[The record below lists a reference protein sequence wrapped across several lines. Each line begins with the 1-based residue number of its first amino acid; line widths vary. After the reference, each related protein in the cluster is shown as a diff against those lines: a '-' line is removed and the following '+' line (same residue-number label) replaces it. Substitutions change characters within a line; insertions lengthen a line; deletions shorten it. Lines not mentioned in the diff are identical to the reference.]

1 MIQIEFTDFSNKQEK
16 VLSWWTDTSP
26 YRDADGII
34 ADGAVRSGKTL
45 CMSLSFVLWAMCRF
59 NDTNFALCGKTVNSL
74 KRNLVY
80 PLLPILRSRGFQI
93 TEKLTEGVLT
103 VSSAQAKRT
112 NRFYMFGGGDE
123 LSREKIQGITLGG
136 VLFDEAALLAE
147 SFVNQAAA
155 RCSVAGSKF
164 WFNCNPEGP
173 NHWFKKNWI
182 DENKNLLYLHFTMD
196 DNLSL
201 SQEVKTRYKR
211 MYSGVFYNRFIL
223 GQWVAADGVIYDMF
237 SPENICTCEGLSF
250 EKYYVS
256 VDYGTQNPCVFLL
269 WGLCDGKW
277 YAIKEYYYCG
287 REAGLQKT
295 DSSYGDDMVRFLGD
309 INPVAIVVDPS
320 AASFIAEIR
329 GRGYRVKKAKN
340 DVVDGIR
347 LVGAMLSKK
356 EIFFDRCLENT
367 LNEFSSY
374 VWDCS
379 AVDRG
384 DDKPLKEN
392 DHAMDA
398 VRYFC
403 ATVASKPAR
412 QNKSR

>member
-1 MIQIEFTDFSNKQEK
+1 MIQIEFTEFSNKQEK

-26 YRDADGII
+26 CKNADGII

-45 CMSLSFVLWAMCRF
+45 CMSLSFILWAMHRF
-59 NDTNFALCGKTVNSL
+59 SGVNFALCGKTVNSL
-74 KRNLVY
+74 KRNVIY
-80 PLLPILRSRGFQI
+80 PLLPILRSRGFVI
-93 TEKLTEGVLT
+93 REKMTEGFMEIGAGASV
-103 VSSAQAKRT
+103 

-123 LSREKIQGITLGG
+123 LSREKIQGMTLGG

-155 RCSVAGSKF
+155 RCSVTGSKF

-182 DENKNLLYLHFTMD
+182 DAGKNLVYLHFTMD

-201 SQEVKTRYKR
+201 SEDVKNRYRR
-211 MYSGVFYNRFIL
+211 MYTGVFYNRFIL

-237 SPENICTCEGLSF
+237 GPDNIFDGVGDMY
-250 EKYYVS
+250 EKYFVS
-256 VDYGTQNPCVFLL
+256 IDYGTQNPCVYLL
-269 WGLCDGKW
+269 WGLSKGKW

-287 REAGLQKT
+287 RESGVQKT
-295 DSSYGDDMVRFLGD
+295 DSLYADDLAEFLGD
-309 INPVAIVVDPS
+309 INPVAIIVDPS
-320 AASFIAEIR
+320 AASFIAEIKS
-329 GRGYRVKKAKN
+329 RGYRVKKARN

-347 LVGAMLSKK
+347 LVGTMLSKK
-356 EIFFDRCLENT
+356 EIFFHKTMENT
-367 LNEFSSY
+367 LAEFSMY
-374 VWDCS
+374 VWDTS

-384 DDKPLKEN
+384 EDKPLKEN

-403 ATVASKPAR
+403 STVASKPVR
-412 QNKSR
+412 ENKSR